1 MENNDVVPVQTF
13 VHSFRT
19 LVHYQKNVLKT
30 LVINKIND
38 TKAKDEAKGEELD
51 ELNKKIQLE
60 KVLSISDTE
69 EEANQSN
76 DSLFQYF
83 IQKQA
88 ANSCKVT
95 ILCSHVTHN
104 DDSKTG
110 IRFPFIQYLLEK
122 KAFNHQQ
129 FELPSIMIESDDVN
143 GDNSCDKSSCEEIVT
158 NYISQLYR
166 SVFPNSPKL
175 TVDNCYVGACH
186 LNECNLKENKDV
198 YVMLDVSQV
207 WPDVHYAGISSK
219 NQASFALPSEII
231 NTRHVYGFA
240 VEDKTTQLFAEYS
253 ELTKLNSRNSDSKE
267 TTFPVP
273 DVGYTFS
280 PDILSARLACMVG
293 PPKTCTPKTCT
304 PKTCDDKDDDDDAS
318 FHFHDDLQLHNEIKN
333 SINQKAL
340 TRYAVYY
347 PENKPVYDYDLFV
360 PMTYHI
366 LNGKKDGIL

>member
-1 MENNDVVPVQTF
+1 MENQTF

-30 LVINKIND
+30 LVSNKINE
-38 TKAKDEAKGEELD
+38 TKAKDDAIKTEEGEELD
-51 ELNKKIQLE
+51 ELKEKIQLE
-60 KVLSISDTE
+60 KVLSISDME
-69 EEANQSN
+69 DADMEANQSN

-83 IQKQA
+83 IQKIQKQA

-104 DDSKTG
+104 DDNKTG

-129 FELPSIMIESDDVN
+129 FELPSVMLDSDDIN
-143 GDNSCDKSSCEEIVT
+143 GDSNVCERCASIVT

-166 SVFPNSPKL
+166 SVFPGAAEL
-175 TVDNCYVGACH
+175 TVENCYVGACH
-186 LNECNLKENKDV
+186 LGENKDI
-198 YVMLDVSQV
+198 YVMLDVSKV
-207 WPDVHYAGISSK
+207 WPDVLYAGISSK

-240 VEDKTTQLFAEYS
+240 IEDKTTQLFAEYP
-253 ELTKLNSRNSDSKE
+253 ELTKLNSFSQNSDSVQ
-267 TTFPVP
+267 TSNTFPVP

-293 PPKTCTPKTCT
+293 PPKTCTPKTC
-304 PKTCDDKDDDDDAS
+304 DDEDDDDDAS

-347 PENKPVYDYDLFV
+347 PEDKPVYDYDLFL